1 VTFPQ
6 NQFVIPSNHR
16 QPNQRM
22 KHLFLSLMTCVLFSA
37 CTAIPE
43 AAAPTA
49 EVNDASK
56 TSTLA
61 LLRAEFEALLE
72 SDRKVRTGLKS
83 GMDQKAM
90 RAIFDQMQVVDT
102 ANQARLDELVERHG
116 WPLAKD
122 VGEKAVLGAFL
133 VVQHA
138 RREYMSR
145 YQPMI
150 EKSVERGD
158 LPKWEFA
165 RFDDRLRMR
174 SGMPQR
180 YGTQTNTDEKGITT
194 FWQIEDE
201 ANVDKRR
208 AEVGYGPLAEHAKRH
223 NVQYVPYA
231 ERAAKGAAE
240 KGR

>member
-1 VTFPQ
+1 
-6 NQFVIPSNHR
+6 
-16 QPNQRM
+16 M
-22 KHLFLSLMTCVLFSA
+22 KHLFLSLMTCVLISA

-61 LLRAEFEALLE
+61 VLKAEFEALLE
-72 SDRKVRTGLKS
+72 SDQKLRGGFQR

-122 VGEKAVLGAFL
+122 VGEKAVLGAFI

-138 RREYMSR
+138 RLEYMRR
-145 YQPMI
+145 YESMI
-150 EKSVERGD
+150 AKSAERGD

-165 RFDDRLRMR
+165 RFDDRLRMYA
-174 SGMPQR
+174 GMPQR

-231 ERAAKGAAE
+231 ERAAKEAAA

>member
-1 VTFPQ
+1 
-6 NQFVIPSNHR
+6 
-16 QPNQRM
+16 
-22 KHLFLSLMTCVLFSA
+22 
-37 CTAIPE
+37 
-43 AAAPTA
+43 
-49 EVNDASK
+49 
-56 TSTLA
+56 
-61 LLRAEFEALLE
+61 
-72 SDRKVRTGLKS
+72 
-83 GMDQKAM
+83 M

-102 ANQARLDELVERHG
+102 ANQARLDELVAQHG
-116 WPLAKD
+116 WPVAKD
-122 VGEKAVLGAFL
+122 VGENAVRGAFM

-138 RREYMSR
+138 RLEYMRR
-145 YQPMI
+145 YESMI
-150 EKSVERGD
+150 AKSAERGD

-165 RFDDRLRMR
+165 RFDDRLRMY

-208 AEVGYGPLAEHAKRH
+208 AEIGYGPLAEHAKRH

>member
-1 VTFPQ
+1 
-6 NQFVIPSNHR
+6 
-16 QPNQRM
+16 M

-223 NVQYVPYA
+223 KVQYVPYA
-231 ERAAKGAAE
+231 ERAAKEAVA
-240 KGR
+240 KQ

>member
-1 VTFPQ
+1 
-6 NQFVIPSNHR
+6 
-16 QPNQRM
+16 
-22 KHLFLSLMTCVLFSA
+22 MTCVLVSA
-37 CTAIPE
+37 CAAIPE

-49 EVNDASK
+49 EMNNASK
-56 TSTLA
+56 TSKLA
-61 LLRAEFEALLE
+61 ELNELKAEFEALLE
-72 SDRKVRTGLKS
+72 SDAKVRASLKS

-90 RAIFDQMQVVDT
+90 RAIFDQMQVVDK
-102 ANQARLDELVERHG
+102 ANQARLDELVAQHG
-116 WPLAKD
+116 WPVAKD
-122 VGEKAVLGAFL
+122 VGEKAVLGAFI

-138 RREYMSR
+138 RLEYMRR
-145 YQPMI
+145 YESMI
-150 EKSVERGD
+150 AKSAERGD

-165 RFDDRLRMR
+165 RFDDRLRMYA
-174 SGMPQR
+174 GMPQR

-208 AEVGYGPLAEHAKRH
+208 AEIGYGPLAEHAKRH

-231 ERAAKGAAE
+231 ERAAKEAAA

>member
-1 VTFPQ
+1 
-6 NQFVIPSNHR
+6 
-16 QPNQRM
+16 M

-165 RFDDRLRMR
+165 RFDDRLRMYA
-174 SGMPQR
+174 GMPQR

-208 AEVGYGPLAEHAKRH
+208 AEIGYGPLAEHAKRH

-231 ERAAKGAAE
+231 ERAAKEAAA